1 MRINMIVDNNIQMD
15 VDMFDN
21 NILLVEYEKILV
33 VEDNDIV
40 MYDCME
46 LN

>member
-1 MRINMIVDNNIQMD
+1 MIVDNNIQMD